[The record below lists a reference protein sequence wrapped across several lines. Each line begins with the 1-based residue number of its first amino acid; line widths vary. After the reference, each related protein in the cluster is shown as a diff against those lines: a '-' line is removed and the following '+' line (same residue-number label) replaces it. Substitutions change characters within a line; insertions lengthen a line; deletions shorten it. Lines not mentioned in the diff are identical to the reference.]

1 VNKSKIFKIA
11 IPVILTLGFSMNA
24 SASNAEVDP
33 GWISSYVDAPAV
45 QASYVDGTVMNFN
58 EGCPTLW
65 PGIGTTDIPCVSSGV
80 DTFGGATTEEAVP
93 TRGGVGTSYATVTGM
108 TMTLTLDEPQ
118 TYFGLWWSAG
128 NGSNY
133 LNFYSDDQLV
143 GSFSCDTIIAALNS
157 QTLSSGGGTQYT
169 VQDYFGNPRD
179 GSNGGE
185 PYAYLHVFASSGK
198 TFNKVVFSG
207 DGFEFDNVTVAK
219 GKNDTGVNLV
229 HIDGPDPEPTLTPT
243 PTPTPTVTETVDLAE
258 TGGSDN
264 SLPLTFF
271 AFALISVGTVAL
283 RVSKSKTKK

>member
-1 VNKSKIFKIA
+1 
-11 IPVILTLGFSMNA
+11 
-24 SASNAEVDP
+24 
-33 GWISSYVDAPAV
+33 
-45 QASYVDGTVMNFN
+45 
-58 EGCPTLW
+58 
-65 PGIGTTDIPCVSSGV
+65 
-80 DTFGGATTEEAVP
+80 
-93 TRGGVGTSYATVTGM
+93 
-108 TMTLTLDEPQ
+108 MTLTLDEPQ

-143 GSFSCDTIIAALNS
+143 GSFSCDTIISALNS

-169 VQDYFGNPRD
+169 VQDYYGNPRD
-179 GSNGGE
+179 GSNAGE

-229 HIDGPDPEPTLTPT
+229 HIDGPDPEPTPT
-243 PTPTPTVTETVDLAE
+243 PTPTPTVKETVDLAE

-264 SLPLTFF
+264 SLPLSLF

-283 RVSKSKTKK
+283 RVAKAKTKK